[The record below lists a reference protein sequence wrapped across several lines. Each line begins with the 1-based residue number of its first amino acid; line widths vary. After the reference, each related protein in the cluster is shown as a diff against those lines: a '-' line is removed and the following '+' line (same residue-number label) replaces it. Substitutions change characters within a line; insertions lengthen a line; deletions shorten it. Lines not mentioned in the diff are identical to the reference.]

1 MEPIYLLDLA
11 SRKSGWLAARQATVA
26 SNISN
31 ANTPG
36 YKAKDLAAFSEVL
49 NKTQMTLASTNP
61 AHLAIDGPDAATES
75 KRPTGTWEVTESGN
89 SVGLEEELL
98 KANSINSD
106 YELTTNI
113 VKSFHAMLM
122 SVVKE

>member
-1 MEPIYLLDLA
+1 MEPIYLLSLA

-36 YKAKDLAAFSEVL
+36 YKAKDLEAFSEVL
-49 NKTQMTLASTNP
+49 NKTQMTLASTNVGHITPDTTEGVDEVQP
-61 AHLAIDGPDAATES
+61 A
-75 KRPTGTWEVTESGN
+75 TGNWEVTETGN
-89 SVGLEEELL
+89 SVGLEEELM

>member
-1 MEPIYLLDLA
+1 MEPIYLLSLA

-31 ANTPG
+31 VNTPG
-36 YKAKDLAAFSEVL
+36 YRAKDLAAFSEVL
-49 NKTQMTLASTNP
+49 NKTQMSLASTNVGHITP
-61 AHLAIDGPDAATES
+61 DNPDAVDEAKSAT
-75 KRPTGTWEVTESGN
+75 GNWEVTETGN
-89 SVGLEEELL
+89 SVGREEEFM
-98 KANSINSD
+98 KANTISGD

-113 VKSFHAMLM
+113 VKSFHTMLM

>member
-1 MEPIYLLDLA
+1 MEPIYLLSLA
-11 SRKSGWLAARQATVA
+11 SRRSGWLAARQVTVA
-26 SNISN
+26 GNIAN

-49 NKTQMTLASTNP
+49 NKTQLTLASTNAGHITPDSPEAVDEAQP
-61 AHLAIDGPDAATES
+61 A
-75 KRPTGTWEVTESGN
+75 TGNWEVTETGN
-89 SVGLEEELL
+89 SVGLEEELM
-98 KANSINSD
+98 KASTINSD

-113 VKSFHAMLM
+113 VKSFHEMLL

>member
-1 MEPIYLLDLA
+1 MEPIYLLTLA

-49 NKTQMTLASTNP
+49 NKTQMTLASTNA
-61 AHLAIDGPDAATES
+61 AHLTPDNPDSVDETQAAT
-75 KRPTGTWEVTESGN
+75 GNWEVTETGN
-89 SVGLEEELL
+89 SVGIEEELM
-98 KANSINSD
+98 KANSVNAD